1 MCYNYINRYL
11 VLKYFTLLS
20 FMSYM
25 EGSMSQ
31 DKYHFF
37 AFLSRMKYINRWGLM
52 RNTYTENI
60 QEHSLQV
67 AIIAHGLAVIRN
79 TYFNGEINPERVAI
93 LAMFHDCNEIITG
106 DMPTPIKY
114 YNPQISKIY
123 KDIEDISKE
132 KIISMLPEEMS
143 DEYYSLFFKNPDDID
158 CWKLVKAADRI
169 SAYIKCIEEVKAGN
183 NEFIKAS
190 EAILETIEKIELEEV
205 SYFMEKFLPSFNLS
219 LDEID

>member
-1 MCYNYINRYL
+1 MGAN
-11 VLKYFTLLS
+11 
-20 FMSYM
+20 M
-25 EGSMSQ
+25 
-31 DKYHFF
+31 DKENFHFF

-132 KIISMLPEEMS
+132 KIISMLPEEMA
-143 DEYYSLFFKNPDDID
+143 DEYYSLFFKNPDDIE

-169 SAYIKCIEEVKAGN
+169 AAYIKCIEEVKAGN
-183 NEFIKAS
+183 NEFKKAS
-190 EAILETIEKIELEEV
+190 EAILSTITENELEEV
-205 SYFMEKFLPSFNLS
+205 KYFMNKFLPSFYLS

>member
-1 MCYNYINRYL
+1 
-11 VLKYFTLLS
+11 
-20 FMSYM
+20 
-25 EGSMSQ
+25 MSQ

-114 YNPQISKIY
+114 YNPQINKIY

-143 DEYYSLFFKNPDDID
+143 DEYYSLFFKNPDDLE
-158 CWKLVKAADRI
+158 CWRLVKAADRI
-169 SAYIKCIEEVKAGN
+169 AAYVKCIEEVKAGN
-183 NEFIKAS
+183 NEFKKAS
-190 EAILETIEKIELEEV
+190 EAILQTIEKIELEEV
-205 SYFMEKFLPSFNLS
+205 AFFMDKFLPSFNLS

>member
-1 MCYNYINRYL
+1 MG
-11 VLKYFTLLS
+11 KES
-20 FMSYM
+20 F
-25 EGSMSQ
+25 
-31 DKYHFF
+31 HFF

-132 KIISMLPEEMS
+132 KIISMLPEEMA
-143 DEYYSLFFKNPDDID
+143 DEYYSLFFKNPDDMD
-158 CWKLVKAADRI
+158 CWRLVKAADRI
-169 SAYIKCIEEVKAGN
+169 AAYIKCVEEVKAGN
-183 NEFIKAS
+183 NEFKKAS
-190 EAILETIEKIELEEV
+190 ETILQTIMEIDFDEV
-205 SYFMEKFLPSFNLS
+205 RYFMEKFVPSFNLS

>member
-1 MCYNYINRYL
+1 MG
-11 VLKYFTLLS
+11 KGEF
-20 FMSYM
+20 
-25 EGSMSQ
+25 
-31 DKYHFF
+31 HFF

-132 KIISMLPEEMS
+132 KIISMLPEEMA
-143 DEYYSLFFKNPDDID
+143 DEYYSLFFKNPEDID

-183 NEFIKAS
+183 NEFKKAS
-190 EAILETIEKIELEEV
+190 EAILKTIKEIELEEV
-205 SYFMEKFLPSFNLS
+205 LYFMNKFLPSFNLS
-219 LDEID
+219 LDELD

>member
-1 MCYNYINRYL
+1 
-11 VLKYFTLLS
+11 
-20 FMSYM
+20 MS
-25 EGSMSQ
+25 
-31 DKYHFF
+31 DNNFHFF

-79 TYFNGEINPERVAI
+79 TYFNGEVNPERVAI

-132 KIISMLPEEMS
+132 KIISMLPEEMA
-143 DEYYSLFFKNPDDID
+143 DEYYSLFFKNPDDTS
-158 CWKLVKAADRI
+158 CWRLVKAADRI

-183 NEFIKAS
+183 NEFKKAQ
-190 EAILETIEKIELEEV
+190 ETILQTIMEINLPEV
-205 SYFMEKFLPSFNLS
+205 RYFMEKFIPSFNLS

>member
-1 MCYNYINRYL
+1 M
-11 VLKYFTLLS
+11 
-20 FMSYM
+20 
-25 EGSMSQ
+25 
-31 DKYHFF
+31 DKENFHFF
-37 AFLSRMKYINRWGLM
+37 AFVSRMKYINRWGLM
-52 RNTYTENI
+52 RNTFTENV

-67 AIIAHGLAVIRN
+67 AMIAHGLAVIRN

-132 KIISMLPEEMS
+132 KIISMLPEEMA
-143 DEYYSLFFKNPDDID
+143 DEYYSLFFKNPEDVE

-183 NEFIKAS
+183 TEFKKAS
-190 EAILETIEKIELEEV
+190 ESILDTIMEIELEEV
-205 SYFMEKFLPSFNLS
+205 KYFMEKFIPGFYLS

>member
-1 MCYNYINRYL
+1 MNKEN
-11 VLKYFTLLS
+11 F
-20 FMSYM
+20 
-25 EGSMSQ
+25 
-31 DKYHFF
+31 HFF

-79 TYFNGEINPERVAI
+79 TYYNGEINPERVAI

-114 YNPQISKIY
+114 YNPQISRIY

-132 KIISMLPEEMS
+132 KIISMLPEEMA
-143 DEYYSLFFKNPDDID
+143 DEYYSLFFKNPDDME

-169 SAYIKCIEEVKAGN
+169 AAYIKCIEEVKAGN
-183 NEFIKAS
+183 NEFKKAS
-190 EAILETIEKIELEEV
+190 ETILNTIAEIELEEV
-205 SYFMEKFLPSFNLS
+205 KYFMDRFVPSFNLS

>member
-1 MCYNYINRYL
+1 
-11 VLKYFTLLS
+11 
-20 FMSYM
+20 
-25 EGSMSQ
+25 MSQ
-31 DKYHFF
+31 DNFNFF

-67 AIIAHGLAVIRN
+67 ALIAHGLAVIRN
-79 TYFNGEINPERVAI
+79 TYFHGEINPERVAV

-114 YNPQISKIY
+114 YNPQISKVY

-132 KIISMLPEEMS
+132 KLISMLPEEMA
-143 DEYYSLFFKNPDDID
+143 DEYYSLFFKNPDDLD
-158 CWKLVKAADRI
+158 GWKLVKAADRI

-183 NEFIKAS
+183 NEFKKAS
-190 EAILETIEKIELEEV
+190 DTILESINKIDLEEV
-205 SYFMEKFLPSFNLS
+205 TFFMERFMPSFNLS

>member
-1 MCYNYINRYL
+1 M
-11 VLKYFTLLS
+11 
-20 FMSYM
+20 
-25 EGSMSQ
+25 
-31 DKYHFF
+31 DKENFHFF

-52 RNTYTENI
+52 RNTFTENV

-67 AIIAHGLAVIRN
+67 AMIAHGLAVIRN

-132 KIISMLPEEMS
+132 KIISMLPEEMA
-143 DEYYSLFFKNPDDID
+143 DEYYSLFFKNPEDVE

-183 NEFIKAS
+183 TEFKKAS
-190 EAILETIEKIELEEV
+190 ESILDTIMEIELEEV
-205 SYFMEKFLPSFNLS
+205 KYFMEKFIPGFYLS

>member
-1 MCYNYINRYL
+1 M
-11 VLKYFTLLS
+11 
-20 FMSYM
+20 
-25 EGSMSQ
+25 
-31 DKYHFF
+31 DKENYHFF

-67 AIIAHGLAVIRN
+67 GIIAHGLAVIRN
-79 TYFNGEINPERVAI
+79 TYYNGEINPERVAI

-114 YNPQISKIY
+114 YNPQISRIY

-132 KIISMLPEEMS
+132 KIISMLPEEMA
-143 DEYYSLFFKNPDDID
+143 DEYYSLFFKNPDDVE

-169 SAYIKCIEEVKAGN
+169 AAYIKCIEEVKAGN
-183 NEFIKAS
+183 NEFKKAS
-190 EAILETIEKIELEEV
+190 ETILNTIAEIELEEV
-205 SYFMEKFLPSFNLS
+205 KYFMDRFVPSFHLS

>member
-1 MCYNYINRYL
+1 
-11 VLKYFTLLS
+11 
-20 FMSYM
+20 
-25 EGSMSQ
+25 MSQ
-31 DKYHFF
+31 DNFHFF

-93 LAMFHDCNEIITG
+93 LAIFHDCNEIITG

-132 KIISMLPEEMS
+132 KIISMLPEEMA
-143 DEYYSLFFKNPDDID
+143 DEYYSLFFKNPEDID
-158 CWKLVKAADRI
+158 CWKIVKAADRI
-169 SAYIKCIEEVKAGN
+169 AAYVKCIEEVKAGN
-183 NEFIKAS
+183 NEFVKAS
-190 EAILETIEKIELEEV
+190 ETILQTIQKIELEEV
-205 SYFMEKFLPSFNLS
+205 SYFMEKFLPSFNLT

>member
-1 MCYNYINRYL
+1 M
-11 VLKYFTLLS
+11 
-20 FMSYM
+20 
-25 EGSMSQ
+25 
-31 DKYHFF
+31 DKENFHFF

-79 TYFNGEINPERVAI
+79 TYYNGEINPERVAI

-114 YNPQISKIY
+114 YNPQISRIY

-132 KIISMLPEEMS
+132 KIISMLPEEMA
-143 DEYYSLFFKNPDDID
+143 DEYYSLFFKNPDDME

-169 SAYIKCIEEVKAGN
+169 AAYIKCIEEVKAGN
-183 NEFIKAS
+183 NEFKKAS
-190 EAILETIEKIELEEV
+190 ETILNTIAEIELEEV
-205 SYFMEKFLPSFNLS
+205 KYFMDRFVPSFHLS

>member
-1 MCYNYINRYL
+1 MD
-11 VLKYFTLLS
+11 KGS
-20 FMSYM
+20 F
-25 EGSMSQ
+25 
-31 DKYHFF
+31 HFF

-132 KIISMLPEEMS
+132 KIISMLPEEMA

-158 CWKLVKAADRI
+158 CWTLVKAADRI
-169 SAYIKCIEEVKAGN
+169 SAYVKCIEEVKAGN

-190 EAILETIEKIELEEV
+190 ETILQTIEEIELEEV
-205 SYFMEKFLPSFNLS
+205 KYFMSTFLPSFNLS

>member
-1 MCYNYINRYL
+1 M
-11 VLKYFTLLS
+11 
-20 FMSYM
+20 
-25 EGSMSQ
+25 
-31 DKYHFF
+31 DKQNYHFF

-52 RNTYTENI
+52 RNTCTENI

-79 TYFNGEINPERVAI
+79 TYYDGEINPERVAI

-143 DEYYSLFFKNPDDID
+143 DEYYSLFFKNPEDVE

-169 SAYIKCIEEVKAGN
+169 AAYIKCIEEVKAGN
-183 NEFIKAS
+183 NEFKKAS
-190 EAILETIEKIELEEV
+190 ETILNTIAEIELEEV
-205 SYFMEKFLPSFNLS
+205 KYFMERFIPSFQLS

>member
-1 MCYNYINRYL
+1 MDVGDI
-11 VLKYFTLLS
+11 
-20 FMSYM
+20 FMNK
-25 EGSMSQ
+25 ENF
-31 DKYHFF
+31 HFF

-132 KIISMLPEEMS
+132 KIISMLPEEMA

-158 CWKLVKAADRI
+158 CWTLVKAADRI

-190 EAILETIEKIELEEV
+190 ETILQTIQEIELEEV
-205 SYFMEKFLPSFNLS
+205 KYFMSTFLPSFNLS

>member
-1 MCYNYINRYL
+1 M
-11 VLKYFTLLS
+11 
-20 FMSYM
+20 
-25 EGSMSQ
+25 
-31 DKYHFF
+31 DKENFHFF

-79 TYFNGEINPERVAI
+79 TYYNGEINPERVAI

-114 YNPQISKIY
+114 YNPQISRIY

-132 KIISMLPEEMS
+132 KIISMLPEEMA
-143 DEYYSLFFKNPDDID
+143 DEYYSLFFKNPDDME

-169 SAYIKCIEEVKAGN
+169 AAYIKCIEEVKAGN
-183 NEFIKAS
+183 NEFKKAS
-190 EAILETIEKIELEEV
+190 ETILNTIAEIELEEV
-205 SYFMEKFLPSFNLS
+205 KYFMDRFVPSFNLS

>member
-1 MCYNYINRYL
+1 MGKEN
-11 VLKYFTLLS
+11 F
-20 FMSYM
+20 
-25 EGSMSQ
+25 
-31 DKYHFF
+31 HFF

-132 KIISMLPEEMS
+132 KIISMLPEEMA

-169 SAYIKCIEEVKAGN
+169 SAYIKCVEEVKAGN
-183 NEFIKAS
+183 NEFKKAS
-190 EAILETIEKIELEEV
+190 ETILQTIQEIELGEV
-205 SYFMEKFLPSFNLS
+205 TYFMDTFLPSFNLS

>member
-1 MCYNYINRYL
+1 
-11 VLKYFTLLS
+11 
-20 FMSYM
+20 M
-25 EGSMSQ
+25 EKE
-31 DKYHFF
+31 KYHFF

-114 YNPQISKIY
+114 FNPQISKIY

-132 KIISMLPEEMS
+132 KIISMLPEEMA
-143 DEYYSLFFKNPDDID
+143 DEYYSLFFKNPDDVE

-169 SAYIKCIEEVKAGN
+169 SAYIKCVEEVKAGN
-183 NEFIKAS
+183 NEFKKAS
-190 EAILETIEKIELEEV
+190 EAIMSTIHEIELDEV
-205 SYFMEKFLPSFNLS
+205 RYFMEKFIPSFNLS

>member
-1 MCYNYINRYL
+1 MDD
-11 VLKYFTLLS
+11 KS
-20 FMSYM
+20 F
-25 EGSMSQ
+25 
-31 DKYHFF
+31 HFF

-67 AIIAHGLAVIRN
+67 AIIAHGLAVIKN
-79 TYFNGEINPERVAI
+79 TYFSGEVNPERVAI

-132 KIISMLPEEMS
+132 KIISMLPEEMA
-143 DEYYSLFFKNPDDID
+143 DEYYSLFFKNPDDMK

-169 SAYIKCIEEVKAGN
+169 SAYIKCVEEVKVGN
-183 NEFIKAS
+183 NEFKKARETILQS
-190 EAILETIEKIELEEV
+190 ILEIDLPEV
-205 SYFMEKFLPSFNLS
+205 GYFMEKFIPSFNLS

>member
-1 MCYNYINRYL
+1 MDD
-11 VLKYFTLLS
+11 KS
-20 FMSYM
+20 F
-25 EGSMSQ
+25 
-31 DKYHFF
+31 HFF

-67 AIIAHGLAVIRN
+67 AIIAHGLAVIKN
-79 TYFNGEINPERVAI
+79 TYFNGEVNPERVAI

-132 KIISMLPEEMS
+132 KIISMLPEEMA
-143 DEYYSLFFKNPDDID
+143 DEYYSLFFKNPDDMK

-169 SAYIKCIEEVKAGN
+169 SAYIKCIEEVKVGN
-183 NEFIKAS
+183 NEFKKAR
-190 EAILETIEKIELEEV
+190 ETILDTIMEIDLPEV
-205 SYFMEKFLPSFNLS
+205 RYFMEKFIPSFNLS

>member
-1 MCYNYINRYL
+1 MDD
-11 VLKYFTLLS
+11 KS
-20 FMSYM
+20 F
-25 EGSMSQ
+25 
-31 DKYHFF
+31 HFF

-67 AIIAHGLAVIRN
+67 AIIAHGLAVIKN
-79 TYFNGEINPERVAI
+79 TYFNGEVNPERVAI

-132 KIISMLPEEMS
+132 KIISMLPEEMA
-143 DEYYSLFFKNPDDID
+143 DEYYSLFFKNPDDMK

-169 SAYIKCIEEVKAGN
+169 SAYIKCVEEVKVGN
-183 NEFIKAS
+183 NEFKKARETILQS
-190 EAILETIEKIELEEV
+190 ILEIDLPEV
-205 SYFMEKFLPSFNLS
+205 GYFMEKFIPSFNLS

>member
-1 MCYNYINRYL
+1 
-11 VLKYFTLLS
+11 
-20 FMSYM
+20 
-25 EGSMSQ
+25 MSQ

-114 YNPQISKIY
+114 YNPQINKIY

-143 DEYYSLFFKNPDDID
+143 DEYYSLFFKNPDDLE
-158 CWKLVKAADRI
+158 CWRLVKAADRI
-169 SAYIKCIEEVKAGN
+169 AAYVKCIEELKAGN
-183 NEFIKAS
+183 NEFMKAS
-190 EAILETIEKIELEEV
+190 ESILQTIEEIGLEEV
-205 SYFMEKFLPSFNLS
+205 AYFMDKFLPSFILS

>member
-1 MCYNYINRYL
+1 MD
-11 VLKYFTLLS
+11 
-20 FMSYM
+20 
-25 EGSMSQ
+25 
-31 DKYHFF
+31 DKNFHFF

-79 TYFNGEINPERVAI
+79 TYFNGEVNPERVAI

-132 KIISMLPEEMS
+132 KIISMLPEEMA
-143 DEYYSLFFKNPDDID
+143 DEYYSLFFKNPDDMN

-169 SAYIKCIEEVKAGN
+169 SAYIKCVEEVKVGN
-183 NEFIKAS
+183 NEFKKAR
-190 EAILETIEKIELEEV
+190 ETILQTIEENDLPEV
-205 SYFMEKFLPSFNLS
+205 RYFMEKFIPSFNLS

>member
-1 MCYNYINRYL
+1 MDD
-11 VLKYFTLLS
+11 KS
-20 FMSYM
+20 F
-25 EGSMSQ
+25 
-31 DKYHFF
+31 HFF

-52 RNTYTENI
+52 RNTHTENI

-67 AIIAHGLAVIRN
+67 AIIAHGLAVIKN
-79 TYFNGEINPERVAI
+79 TYFNGEVNPERVAI

-132 KIISMLPEEMS
+132 KIISMLPEEMA
-143 DEYYSLFFKNPDDID
+143 DEYYSLFFKNPDDMK

-169 SAYIKCIEEVKAGN
+169 SAYIKCVEEVKVGN
-183 NEFIKAS
+183 NEFKKARETILQS
-190 EAILETIEKIELEEV
+190 ILEIDLPEV
-205 SYFMEKFLPSFNLS
+205 GYFMEKFIPSFNLS

>member
-1 MCYNYINRYL
+1 MDD
-11 VLKYFTLLS
+11 KS
-20 FMSYM
+20 F
-25 EGSMSQ
+25 
-31 DKYHFF
+31 HFF

-67 AIIAHGLAVIRN
+67 AIIAHGLAVIKN
-79 TYFNGEINPERVAI
+79 TYFNGEVNPERVAI

-132 KIISMLPEEMS
+132 KIISMLPEEMA
-143 DEYYSLFFKNPDDID
+143 DEYYSLFFKNPDDMN

-169 SAYIKCIEEVKAGN
+169 SAYIKCIEEVKVGN
-183 NEFIKAS
+183 NEFKKAR
-190 EAILETIEKIELEEV
+190 ETILDTIMEIDLPEV
-205 SYFMEKFLPSFNLS
+205 RYFMEKFIPSFNLS

>member
-1 MCYNYINRYL
+1 MDD
-11 VLKYFTLLS
+11 KS
-20 FMSYM
+20 F
-25 EGSMSQ
+25 
-31 DKYHFF
+31 HFF

-79 TYFNGEINPERVAI
+79 TYFNGEVNPERVAI

-132 KIISMLPEEMS
+132 KIISMLPEEMA
-143 DEYYSLFFKNPDDID
+143 DEYYSLFFKNPDDMN

-169 SAYIKCIEEVKAGN
+169 SAYIKCIEELKAGN
-183 NEFIKAS
+183 NEFKKAR
-190 EAILETIEKIELEEV
+190 ETILQTITEIDLPEV
-205 SYFMEKFLPSFNLS
+205 KYFMEKFIPSFNLS

>member
-1 MCYNYINRYL
+1 MDD
-11 VLKYFTLLS
+11 KS
-20 FMSYM
+20 F
-25 EGSMSQ
+25 
-31 DKYHFF
+31 HFF

-67 AIIAHGLAVIRN
+67 AIIAHGLAVIKN
-79 TYFNGEINPERVAI
+79 TYFNGEVNPERVAI

-132 KIISMLPEEMS
+132 KIISMLPEEMA
-143 DEYYSLFFKNPDDID
+143 DEYYSLFFKNPDDMN

-183 NEFIKAS
+183 NEFKKAR
-190 EAILETIEKIELEEV
+190 ETILQTITEIDLPEV
-205 SYFMEKFLPSFNLS
+205 RYFMERFIPSFNLS

>member
-1 MCYNYINRYL
+1 MD
-11 VLKYFTLLS
+11 
-20 FMSYM
+20 
-25 EGSMSQ
+25 
-31 DKYHFF
+31 DKNFHFF

-79 TYFNGEINPERVAI
+79 TYFNGEVNPERVAI

-132 KIISMLPEEMS
+132 KIISMLPEEMA
-143 DEYYSLFFKNPDDID
+143 DEYYSLFFKNPDDTN

-183 NEFIKAS
+183 NEFNKAR
-190 EAILETIEKIELEEV
+190 ETILQTITEIELPEV
-205 SYFMEKFLPSFNLS
+205 RYFMEKFIPSFNLS

>member
-1 MCYNYINRYL
+1 MD
-11 VLKYFTLLS
+11 
-20 FMSYM
+20 
-25 EGSMSQ
+25 
-31 DKYHFF
+31 DKNFHFF

-67 AIIAHGLAVIRN
+67 AIIAHGLAVIKN
-79 TYFNGEINPERVAI
+79 TYFDGEVNPERVAI

-132 KIISMLPEEMS
+132 KIISMLPEEMA
-143 DEYYSLFFKNPDDID
+143 DEYYSLFFKNPDDMN

-183 NEFIKAS
+183 NEFKKAR
-190 EAILETIEKIELEEV
+190 ETILQTIEEINLPEV
-205 SYFMEKFLPSFNLS
+205 RYFMEKFIPSFNLS

>member
-1 MCYNYINRYL
+1 MDD
-11 VLKYFTLLS
+11 KS
-20 FMSYM
+20 F
-25 EGSMSQ
+25 
-31 DKYHFF
+31 HFF

-52 RNTYTENI
+52 RNTSTENI

-132 KIISMLPEEMS
+132 KIISMLPEEMA
-143 DEYYSLFFKNPDDID
+143 DEYYSLFFKNPDDMN

-183 NEFIKAS
+183 NEFKKAR
-190 EAILETIEKIELEEV
+190 ETILQTIMEIDLPEV
-205 SYFMEKFLPSFNLS
+205 MYFMEKFIPSFNLS

>member
-1 MCYNYINRYL
+1 
-11 VLKYFTLLS
+11 
-20 FMSYM
+20 
-25 EGSMSQ
+25 MSQ